1 LPGRAPSHANR
12 LPAFS
17 LEESFLG
24 PLQSGHMSTT
34 APQKR
39 LILGLLW
46 TAFFVA
52 YLDRTNIAVAGPTMM
67 KALDMSP
74 QTFGYVL
81 ASFTAGYALMQ
92 IPGGMFADRFGAK
105 RMLIIA
111 LLIWSLFTGLTG
123 LAVSVGM
130 LIAVRFF
137 FGVGEGLENG
147 AHFKA
152 IGDTFTSHE
161 RSAASGIFHTALA
174 LGPAFVAPI
183 AALTIASAGWQ
194 TLFLLFTI
202 PGVLV
207 AALIWGLFPAV
218 TGNPDTDRAED
229 AGDGSA
235 TFGSM
240 IARPLAWLPF
250 AAYLLF
256 NVAFWGLLNWMPSYL
271 SAERHIDLKSLGYI
285 ASIPYLCGFCGLLI
299 LGYLGKGLLYR
310 YRPLLLGASY
320 LLAGL
325 GLFLAF
331 TADNVVSS
339 VAGLSFGAFFLYG
352 GFGPFWAVAL
362 DVVPGKLRGTFSGFV
377 NFGGQIGGFF
387 SPIVVGSIVQNTKS
401 YSGGF
406 VFMIGALI
414 LAGATMV
421 AIQQGQR
428 LPQPATV

>member
-1 LPGRAPSHANR
+1 
-12 LPAFS
+12 
-17 LEESFLG
+17 
-24 PLQSGHMSTT
+24 MSTT
-34 APQKR
+34 APKKR

-52 YLDRTNIAVAGPTMM
+52 YLDRTNISVAGPTMM

-130 LIAVRFF
+130 LIAVRFL

-152 IGDTFTSHE
+152 IGDTFASHE

-183 AALTIASAGWQ
+183 AALTIAHSSWQ

-207 AALIWGLFPAV
+207 AALIWGFFPAV
-218 TGNPDTDRAED
+218 TGNPDADRAEE
-229 AGDGSA
+229 AGGAAES
-235 TFGSM
+235 FGEM
-240 IARPLAWLPF
+240 ISRPLAWLPF

-271 SAERHIDLKSLGYI
+271 SAERHIDLKSLGLI

-310 YRPLLLGASY
+310 YRPLLLGGSY

-325 GLFLAF
+325 GLYLAF

-428 LPQPATV
+428 LPQTVTA

>member
-1 LPGRAPSHANR
+1 VKPKQR
-12 LPAFS
+12 LV
-17 LEESFLG
+17 
-24 PLQSGHMSTT
+24 
-34 APQKR
+34 
-39 LILGLLW
+39 LGLLW

-52 YLDRTNIAVAGPTMM
+52 YLDRTNISVAGPTMM
-67 KALDMSP
+67 KALDMTP
-74 QTFGYVL
+74 QMFGYVL

-92 IPGGMFADRFGAK
+92 IPGGMLADRFGAK
-105 RMLIIA
+105 IMLMIA
-111 LLIWSLFTGLTG
+111 LGVWSVFTGLTG
-123 LAVSVGM
+123 LVASVAM
-130 LIAVRFF
+130 LIVVRFC
-137 FGVGEGLENG
+137 FGLGEGLENG

-152 IGDTFTSHE
+152 IGDTFASKE

-183 AALTIASAGWQ
+183 AAGVIGHAGWQ

-202 PGVLV
+202 PGVLM
-207 AALIWGLFPAV
+207 ALLIWRFFPAV
-218 TGNPDTDRAED
+218 TGTPDDAADAAEPE
-229 AGDGSA
+229 GSL
-235 TFGSM
+235 SEL
-240 IARPLAWLPF
+240 IARPLSWLPF

-271 SAERHIDLKSLGYI
+271 SAERHIQLASLGYI
-285 ASIPYLCGFCGLLI
+285 ASIPYLCGFAGLLV
-299 LGYLGKGLLYR
+299 LGYLGKGVLYR

-325 GLFLAF
+325 GLYLAF
-331 TADNVVSS
+331 TAGNATNS
-339 VAGLSFGAFFLYG
+339 VLGLSFGAFFLYG

-362 DVVPGKLRGTFSGFV
+362 DAVPGKFRGTFSGFV

-387 SPIVVGSIVQNTKS
+387 SPIVVGTIVQNTKS

-428 LPQPATV
+428 LPQTAAATA

>member
-1 LPGRAPSHANR
+1 MNAPLRA
-12 LPAFS
+12 
-17 LEESFLG
+17 
-24 PLQSGHMSTT
+24 
-34 APQKR
+34 KR

-52 YLDRTNIAVAGPTMM
+52 YLDRTNISVAGPTMM
-67 KALDMSP
+67 KALNMSP

-111 LLIWSLFTGLTG
+111 LGVWSVFTGLTG
-123 LAVSVGM
+123 LAVSTIV
-130 LIAVRFF
+130 LIVVRFF
-137 FGVGEGLENG
+137 FGVGEGLEDG

-152 IGDTFTSHE
+152 IGDTFASKE

-174 LGPAFVAPI
+174 LGPAFVAPV
-183 AALTIASAGWQ
+183 AAITIAHAGWQ

-202 PGVLV
+202 PGILV
-207 AALIWGLFPAV
+207 AALIWRFFPAV
-218 TGNPDTDRAED
+218 TGTPAD
-229 AGDGSA
+229 AKADPESEGSLGA
-235 TFGSM
+235 L
-240 IARPLAWLPF
+240 IAHPLAWLPF

-271 SAERHIDLKSLGYI
+271 SQERHIQLASLGYI
-285 ASIPYLCGFCGLLI
+285 ASIPYLCGFAGLLV
-299 LGYLGKGLLYR
+299 LGYLGKGVLYR

-325 GLFLAF
+325 GLYLAF
-331 TADNVVSS
+331 SVAGVTSS
-339 VAGLSFGAFFLYG
+339 VLGLSFGAFFLYG

-362 DVVPGKLRGTFSGFV
+362 DAVPGNIRGTFSGFV

-387 SPIVVGSIVQNTKS
+387 SPIVVGTIVQNTKS

-406 VFMIGALI
+406 VFMIGALV

-421 AIQQGQR
+421 AMQQTQR
-428 LPQPATV
+428 LPQTSAATA

>member
-1 LPGRAPSHANR
+1 MK
-12 LPAFS
+12 
-17 LEESFLG
+17 ESFAS
-24 PLQSGHMSTT
+24 PRQSDQMSTN
-34 APQKR
+34 APKKR

-52 YLDRTNIAVAGPTMM
+52 YLDRTNISVAGPTMM

-152 IGDTFTSHE
+152 IGDTFASHE

-183 AALTIASAGWQ
+183 AAFTIASSGWQ
-194 TLFLLFTI
+194 MLFLLLAI
-202 PGVLV
+202 PGVIV
-207 AALIWGLFPAV
+207 AALIWGFFPAT
-218 TGNPDTDRAED
+218 TGNPRTDHAED
-229 AGDGSA
+229 ATGTGS
-235 TFGSM
+235 FGEM
-240 IARPLAWLPF
+240 ISRPLSWLPF

-271 SAERHIDLKSLGYI
+271 SAERHIDLKSLGLI

-331 TADNVVSS
+331 TADSVVAC

-362 DVVPGKLRGTFSGFV
+362 DVVPAKLRGTFSGFV

-428 LPQPATV
+428 LPQPAAA

>member
-1 LPGRAPSHANR
+1 VNTLAHA
-12 LPAFS
+12 
-17 LEESFLG
+17 
-24 PLQSGHMSTT
+24 
-34 APQKR
+34 KR

-52 YLDRTNIAVAGPTMM
+52 YLDRTNISVAGPTMM
-67 KALDMSP
+67 KALGMSP

-92 IPGGMFADRFGAK
+92 IPGGMLADRFGAK

-111 LLIWSLFTGLTG
+111 LCVWSLFTGLTG
-123 LAVSVGM
+123 LAISTVM
-130 LIAVRFF
+130 LIVVRFF
-137 FGVGEGLENG
+137 FGIGEGLENG

-152 IGDTFTSHE
+152 IGDTFASQE

-183 AALTIASAGWQ
+183 AAITIAHAGWQ
-194 TLFLLFTI
+194 TVFILFTI

-207 AALIWGLFPAV
+207 AALIWRFFPAI
-218 TGNPDTDRAED
+218 TGTPDGEKRDEPQ
-229 AGDGSA
+229 GSLGKLLA
-235 TFGSM
+235 S
-240 IARPLAWLPF
+240 PLAWLPF

-271 SAERHIDLKSLGYI
+271 SQERHIQLASLGYI
-285 ASIPYLCGFCGLLI
+285 ASIPYLCGFAGLLV
-299 LGYLGKGLLYR
+299 LGYLGKGALYR

-325 GLFLAF
+325 GLYLAF
-331 TADNVVSS
+331 TAGSVTSS
-339 VAGLSFGAFFLYG
+339 VLGLSFGAFFLYG

-362 DVVPGKLRGTFSGFV
+362 DVVPGNVRGTFSGFV

-387 SPIVVGSIVQNTKS
+387 SPIVVGTIVQNTKS

-406 VFMIGALI
+406 VFMIGALV

-428 LPQPATV
+428 LPQAAPATA

>member
-1 LPGRAPSHANR
+1 VSTPVRA
-12 LPAFS
+12 
-17 LEESFLG
+17 
-24 PLQSGHMSTT
+24 
-34 APQKR
+34 KR

-52 YLDRTNIAVAGPTMM
+52 YLDRTNISVAGPTMM
-67 KALDMSP
+67 KALSMSP

-92 IPGGMFADRFGAK
+92 IPGGMLADRFGAK

-111 LLIWSLFTGLTG
+111 LGVWSVFTGLTG
-123 LAVSVGM
+123 LAISTAT

-152 IGDTFTSHE
+152 IGDTFASQE

-183 AALTIASAGWQ
+183 AAVTIAHAGWQ
-194 TLFLLFTI
+194 TLFILFTI
-202 PGVLV
+202 PGILV
-207 AALIWGLFPAV
+207 AALIWRFFPSV
-218 TGNPDTDRAED
+218 TGTPPDAK
-229 AGDGSA
+229 GDTESKGSLSA
-235 TFGSM
+235 L
-240 IARPLAWLPF
+240 IARPLSWLPF

-271 SAERHIDLKSLGYI
+271 SQERHIQLASLGYI
-285 ASIPYLCGFCGLLI
+285 ASIPYLCGFAGLLV
-299 LGYLGKGLLYR
+299 LGYLGKGVLYR
-310 YRPLLLGASY
+310 YRPLLLAASY

-325 GLFLAF
+325 GLYLAF
-331 TADNVVSS
+331 SAASVTSS
-339 VAGLSFGAFFLYG
+339 VLGLSFGAFFLYG

-362 DVVPGKLRGTFSGFV
+362 DAVPANVRGTFSGFV

-387 SPIVVGSIVQNTKS
+387 SPIVVGTIVQNTKS

-406 VFMIGALI
+406 VFMIGALV

-428 LPQPATV
+428 LPQIAATTA